1 MTSITIPEEVA
12 SHLWRG
18 VARLE
23 LRRTELSLE
32 ESVGLT
38 PADWKI
44 VGMDLGGG
52 ECDHGLRVMA
62 VHRSDIPAGD
72 SALDQL
78 VDINGGSIPVTEFL
92 IHDVNPYDFLLSITK
107 IFGLHLRINQFAT
120 LPLRVVMHADSPI
133 GWVDEEQMSTPA
145 A

>member
-1 MTSITIPEEVA
+1 MTPIKIPEETV
-12 SHLWRG
+12 SRLWNG

-23 LRRTELSLE
+23 LRQTELSLE

-62 VHRSDIPAGD
+62 VHRSDIPQGD
-72 SALDQL
+72 SALDKL
-78 VDINGGSIPVTEFL
+78 AETNGGSIPVTEFL
-92 IHDVNPYDFLLSITK
+92 IHDVKPYDFLVSITK
-107 IFGLHLRINQFAT
+107 TFGLHLRVDEFAT
-120 LPLRVVMHADSPI
+120 LPLRVVTHADSPL
-133 GWVDEEQMSTPA
+133 GWVDEG
-145 A
+145 